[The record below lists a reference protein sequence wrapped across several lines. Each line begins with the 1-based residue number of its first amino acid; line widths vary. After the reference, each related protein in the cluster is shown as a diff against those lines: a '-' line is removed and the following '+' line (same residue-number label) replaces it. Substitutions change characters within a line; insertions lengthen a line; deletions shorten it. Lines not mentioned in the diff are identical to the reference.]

1 MCLRTYVRTCL
12 LYNDHVHPVG
22 SYVRMYMCMYVGIT
36 EPIPQGD
43 DVRDY
48 LGRAVNPVL
57 IQGLTYL
64 CKEKPEEPIVSVWGR
79 GGGGGGGKK
88 QEGCR
93 ADYVVSC
100 LPEVRVR
107 ALLSRS
113 HPAFKLSL
121 SIHTYVHT
129 NICSTWVHCG

>member
-1 MCLRTYVRTCL
+1 MKVCVLCEYVYVCFYCTYVHKCDCVVYLYLWAPHALLHVPMYVRTCL
-12 LYNDHVHPVG
+12 LYNDRVHPVG

-64 CKEKPEEPIVSVWGR
+64 CKEKPEEPIVSMCVC
-79 GGGGGGGKK
+79 GGGGGGEAG
-88 QEGCR
+88 GM
-93 ADYVVSC
+93 
-100 LPEVRVR
+100 
-107 ALLSRS
+107 
-113 HPAFKLSL
+113 
-121 SIHTYVHT
+121 
-129 NICSTWVHCG
+129 